1 MRQTAARGT
10 ALATTRALCAGAG
23 ADPAQL
29 MSDSLRAALEASHV
43 EVEDISGGCGSM
55 YQVLV
60 VSPKF
65 EGVGMVNCH
74 RMVHDTLAT
83 EIGEM
88 HGLRVVTKTPAQ
100 YGK

>member
-1 MRQTAARGT
+1 M
-10 ALATTRALCAGAG
+10 
-23 ADPAQL
+23 
-29 MSDSLRAALEASHV
+29 HV

-60 VSPKF
+60 VSAKF
-65 EGVGMVNCH
+65 EGVGMVSCH
-74 RMVHDTLAT
+74 RMVHDTLAA

-100 YGK
+100 WGK